1 MLRVKYFFLYDL
13 TLFDGFNDNI
23 VLVLWIAVA
32 NATVYQP
39 PRPGI
44 TGNRDLE
51 DQHLGWEKFR
61 EPI

>member
-1 MLRVKYFFLYDL
+1 MPRVKYFLYDL
-13 TLFDGFNDNI
+13 TLSDGFNDNI

-32 NATVYQP
+32 NATVYQQ

-51 DQHLGWEKFR
+51 DQHLG
-61 EPI
+61 